1 MAEFLALNDRAIGA
15 LRNPFENEVR
25 RSIQA
30 TEDGSLRG
38 GSAADGEASFVEF
51 FDVVALVGD
60 AGGDAAGLD
69 GSDTGRARE
78 RRQYDGTER
87 EARGAHG
94 IGI

>member
-30 TEDGSLRG
+30 TEDGALRG

-51 FDVVALVGD
+51 F
-60 AGGDAAGLD
+60 
-69 GSDTGRARE
+69 
-78 RRQYDGTER
+78 
-87 EARGAHG
+87 
-94 IGI
+94 